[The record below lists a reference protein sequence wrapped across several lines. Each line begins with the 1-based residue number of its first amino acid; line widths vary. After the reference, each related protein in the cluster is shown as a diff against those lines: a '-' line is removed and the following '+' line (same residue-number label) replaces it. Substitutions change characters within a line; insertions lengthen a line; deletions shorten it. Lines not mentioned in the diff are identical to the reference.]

1 MASKETT
8 PNRSGSQESGSSH
21 EGTSPK
27 TPWDTLKSF
36 AEKGGDLYR
45 RGIELGG
52 TALSAIGARVEGF
65 RSKRDDSRRI
75 ELTTPDSEADRNS
88 VEDDKDKVSTSTPE
102 SQSGDSGGDEKN
114 DKPVDGGEQ
123 QKQEIPEA
131 ESRILEERRKRV
143 EAAKERLAD
152 VAKKYGEKSEAY
164 KRAESD
170 LQLREDFLRNLESE
184 FGSPAEHS
192 DEPDSDKPEQDRT
205 TPEQGDQ
212 EQGIDKGGVPESFV
226 EDVFVPTDFDGN
238 PEDPAQTEVNSSD
251 GQDTSSSSAEG
262 KQDSQGDSEQNQDPE
277 PDDLA
282 ERFVTARRRQVERD
296 QAELDKLEPGSE
308 GYEEAKTALEKSERR
323 LRIAQGISDG
333 EEVPTE
339 EATYEETI
347 DVLSS
352 IADNPDMPD
361 FYRQLASKRREE
373 LMADAQK
380 GIRDSEENDNSD
392 DQAESSSSAESE
404 QHSQDGGEQN
414 QGPDNI
420 SADIVKARRQAAE
433 DLQAKLDGLEPGS
446 EDYEATKAALEESQK
461 RLRHAERSYIE
472 GKSTVEESSSTA
484 ETAKK
489 GTDDSVE
496 KTKPAGDAS
505 TVETD
510 DSSESETVDDSV
522 EAAKKD
528 LEKERSAVAKDLT
541 EAMQQ
546 LSEHKPGDPAYNG
559 LLARVKG
566 LRNRF
571 NYISEQIKEESGADG
586 KRDDIED
593 KNKGSTE
600 GQETSE
606 SEDDKEDKKSPEA
619 LSPEDAVRAEIAK
632 LEEILNDPEASES
645 AKYSADYKR
654 KLLLDGLRAKSGD
667 DSQEGEESKKS
678 PEAPT
683 PDDDL
688 EKKVEAARNKYA
700 EIRAEYEQTGM
711 FKKLLKG
718 KELKKRMELARAEL
732 EGYMTQL
739 VYQQKDQERSIIVNG
754 VEGANEEEQKE
765 ARQKAIQSIAAAV
778 LEQHA
783 LVDEKTQEEYDK
795 RLDERSLFKKVAAKI
810 GQWFVGKEN
819 KDGGKL
825 GLGGWLRSGG
835 AGLAA
840 GVTLGIFGVSFPISS
855 IVGSVNS
862 AGVKVAAH
870 QRALENAR
878 GEKRKLSDEEL
889 ASFGSAA
896 QSLEWTTEGKDGSD
910 RKDQSGEAVAS
921 MVGSALAETQKDTEK
936 RQKNLTAIGSKAAMG
951 WGLGFAAGRV
961 TTELIKNHI
970 IPDQPADPSG
980 GKDAFNPDRL
990 GKLPKSDML
999 DVPDVTVT
1007 PPSETVSLGSDGWVW
1022 DRVADVLGA
1031 EKATPFLEQLAQTN
1045 PDFQLV
1051 DLPDGI
1057 TGIAYQGNTDPQVV
1071 TDAIGRVAP
1080 DLLKQ
1085 WVLKA

>member
-1 MASKETT
+1 MASKETAS
-8 PNRSGSQESGSSH
+8 NKGRSQESGTSH
-21 EGTSPK
+21 K

-36 AEKGGDLYR
+36 AKEKGGKIYR
-45 RGIELGG
+45 GGRELGG

-65 RSKRDDSRRI
+65 RSKGDDSRRI

-88 VEDDKDKVSTSTPE
+88 VEDDQDQASISTPE

-131 ESRILEERRKRV
+131 ESRILEGRRKRV

-164 KRAESD
+164 KRAKSD
-170 LQLREDFLRNLESE
+170 LRLREDFLRNLESE

-212 EQGIDKGGVPESFV
+212 EQGIDKVGVPESFV
-226 EDVFVPTDFDGN
+226 ENVFVPTDFDGN
-238 PEDPAQTEVNSSD
+238 PEDPTQTEKNDDSGDQVASDSSTE
-251 GQDTSSSSAEG
+251 GRQDDTTTQETSE
-262 KQDSQGDSEQNQDPE
+262 PE
-277 PDDLA
+277 SDKEDKKSPEAPTPEDA
-282 ERFVTARRRQVERD
+282 ARAKI
-296 QAELDKLEPGSE
+296 AELE
-308 GYEEAKTALEKSERR
+308 KTLNDDNATEDEK
-323 LRIAQGISDG
+323 
-333 EEVPTE
+333 
-339 EATYEETI
+339 
-347 DVLSS
+347 
-352 IADNPDMPD
+352 
-361 FYRQLASKRREE
+361 YRAAYMRKQLLNGLMSKS
-373 LMADAQK
+373 
-380 GIRDSEENDNSD
+380 SEE
-392 DQAESSSSAESE
+392 
-404 QHSQDGGEQN
+404 
-414 QGPDNI
+414 
-420 SADIVKARRQAAE
+420 
-433 DLQAKLDGLEPGS
+433 
-446 EDYEATKAALEESQK
+446 
-461 RLRHAERSYIE
+461 
-472 GKSTVEESSSTA
+472 
-484 ETAKK
+484 
-489 GTDDSVE
+489 
-496 KTKPAGDAS
+496 TKPAGDAS

-510 DSSESETVDDSV
+510 DSSESETVDDSA
-522 EAAKKD
+522 EATKED
-528 LEKERSAVAKDLT
+528 LKKERSAVAKELA

-546 LSEHKPGDPAYNG
+546 LSKYNASDPAYNG
-559 LLARVKG
+559 LLARVRG

-571 NYISEQIKEESGADG
+571 NYIGKQIKGELDTDEE
-586 KRDDIED
+586 RD
-593 KNKGSTE
+593 S
-600 GQETSE
+600 
-606 SEDDKEDKKSPEA
+606 DKEKGKEPEPKGKELVPYDSRVADLDKA
-619 LSPEDAVRAEIAK
+619 I
-632 LEEILNDPEASES
+632 NDPEA
-645 AKYSADYKR
+645 
-654 KLLLDGLRAKSGD
+654 DGLTKF
-667 DSQEGEESKKS
+667 EEINKLKQ
-678 PEAPT
+678 
-683 PDDDL
+683 
-688 EKKVEAARNKYA
+688 KVVDARNKYA

-739 VYQQKDQERSIIVNG
+739 VYHQKDQERSIIVNG

-999 DVPDVTVT
+999 DAPEVTVT

-1031 EKATPFLEQLAQTN
+1031 EKVTPFLEQLAQTN

>member
-1 MASKETT
+1 MTSKETAST
-8 PNRSGSQESGSSH
+8 RSGSQESGSSH
-21 EGTSPK
+21 GGTSPK

-36 AEKGGDLYR
+36 VKERGGDIYR
-45 RGIELGG
+45 GGKKLGS
-52 TALSAIGARVEGF
+52 TALSAIGARVEEF
-65 RSKRDDSRRI
+65 RSKGDDPRRI
-75 ELTTPDSEADRNS
+75 ELPTPDSEADRNS
-88 VEDDKDKVSTSTPE
+88 VEDDDKDKDEVSTSTPE
-102 SQSGDSGGDEKN
+102 SQADYSGDDEKN

-123 QKQEIPEA
+123 NQGQKP
-131 ESRILEERRKRV
+131 
-143 EAAKERLAD
+143 
-152 VAKKYGEKSEAY
+152 
-164 KRAESD
+164 
-170 LQLREDFLRNLESE
+170 
-184 FGSPAEHS
+184 GS
-192 DEPDSDKPEQDRT
+192 
-205 TPEQGDQ
+205 
-212 EQGIDKGGVPESFV
+212 
-226 EDVFVPTDFDGN
+226 
-238 PEDPAQTEVNSSD
+238 
-251 GQDTSSSSAEG
+251 
-262 KQDSQGDSEQNQDPE
+262 
-277 PDDLA
+277 LA
-282 ERFVTARRRQVERD
+282 ERIVAVRRQKVE
-296 QAELDKLEPGSE
+296 
-308 GYEEAKTALEKSERR
+308 
-323 LRIAQGISDG
+323 
-333 EEVPTE
+333 
-339 EATYEETI
+339 
-347 DVLSS
+347 
-352 IADNPDMPD
+352 
-361 FYRQLASKRREE
+361 
-373 LMADAQK
+373 
-380 GIRDSEENDNSD
+380 
-392 DQAESSSSAESE
+392 
-404 QHSQDGGEQN
+404 
-414 QGPDNI
+414 
-420 SADIVKARRQAAE
+420 E
-433 DLQAKLDGLEPGS
+433 DQAKLDSLKPGS
-446 EDYEATKAALEESQK
+446 EEYKAARATLKKSQERLDSAMKIVNSKEDSTTQEGATDNSAEMKPTDGHRSEQDESGAEEDQQQKETPEARLINRRRASVDKARQRLDAITDDKSLEYQLAAQDVEAAEIQLQAVEDQFGSSEQIKEESGTDGKRDDIEDKSKGSAESQETSESEDDKKDKKSPEAPTPEDAARAKIAELEEILNDDNATEDEKYRAAYMRKQLLNGLMS
-461 RLRHAERSYIE
+461 
-472 GKSTVEESSSTA
+472 KSSEE
-484 ETAKK
+484 
-489 GTDDSVE
+489 
-496 KTKPAGDAS
+496 TKPTGDAS

-528 LEKERSAVAKDLT
+528 LEKERSVVAKDLT

-571 NYISEQIKEESGADG
+571 NYISEQIKEESGTDG

-593 KNKGSTE
+593 KSKGSAE
-600 GQETSE
+600 SQETSE
-606 SEDDKEDKKSPEA
+606 SEDDKKD
-619 LSPEDAVRAEIAK
+619 
-632 LEEILNDPEASES
+632 
-645 AKYSADYKR
+645 
-654 KLLLDGLRAKSGD
+654 
-667 DSQEGEESKKS
+667 KKS

-683 PDDDL
+683 PDNDL
-688 EKKVEAARNKYA
+688 EKKVEAARDEYA
-700 EIRAEYEQTGM
+700 KRRAEYEQTGM

-739 VYQQKDQERSIIVNG
+739 VYHQKDQERSIIKNG

-855 IVGSVNS
+855 VVGSVSS

-896 QSLEWTTEGKDGSD
+896 QSLEWTTEDKDGSD
-910 RKDQSGEAVAS
+910 RKDQSREAVAS

-936 RQKNLTAIGSKAAMG
+936 RQKNMTAIGSKAAMG

-961 TTELIKNHI
+961 TTELIKSHI
-970 IPDQPADPSG
+970 TPDQKLANTDPGNGGGG
-980 GKDAFNPDRL
+980 GKDAFNPKRL
-990 GKLPKSDML
+990 EKLPKSDML
-999 DVPDVTVT
+999 DAPEVTVT
-1007 PPSETVSLGSDGWVW
+1007 PPSETVSLGPDGWVW

-1031 EKATPFLEQLAQTN
+1031 EKAMPFLEQLAQTN
-1045 PDFQLV
+1045 PDFQLI
-1051 DLPDGI
+1051 DLPDGL

-1071 TDAIGRVAP
+1071 ADAVGKVAP